1 MEQEVILFQE
11 TNKFN
16 KPNIMIN
23 IVKSKEL
30 TTKDKKV
37 YNILLRQLLGQELK
51 DYQINMIKTTI
62 TQICRE
68 LNIKNRNDIHSIL
81 DKLEDTRI
89 EFLHLIDNEE
99 YQTKTRLITSNSIH
113 KKNEDSVVIEFSQ
126 HITNELL
133 KHYNLYTKLDLIEM
147 NKLSKTHSLTLYELF
162 KSKLFKY
169 PYQYQNYRESEL
181 REILSL
187 NDKYSLFKD
196 FNRYVVKDSIKDINN
211 NTTLEITLLSSKIDK
226 KINERVFKF
235 FIKQDHSYTLSF
247 TRFKNIIRNIAIKRN
262 NVIYKIKSQ
271 SYSLDLTLEN
281 DKKPLWTNT
290 KTLKIVDREQGIKI
304 WEELFN
310 QFNKGPL
317 DFLEKLNIDID
328 IFTEYDYQTKE

>member
-51 DYQINMIKTTI
+51 DYQTNMIKTTI

-169 PYQYQNYRESEL
+169 PYQYQNYSEKEL

-196 FNRYVVKDSIKDINN
+196 FNRYVIKDSIKDIND
-211 NTTLEITLLSSKIDK
+211 NTNINIYLLSFKKDK
-226 KINERVFKF
+226 HTNERIFKF
-235 FIKQDHSYTLSF
+235 YIEQDKSYTLSF
-247 TRFKNIIRNIAIKRN
+247 TRFKNIIKNLAISKNNIK
-262 NVIYKIKSQ
+262 YKIKSQ
-271 SYSLDLTLEN
+271 IYELSKTLEGG
-281 DKKPLWTNT
+281 DKILWWNY
-290 KTLKIVDREQGIKI
+290 KSLKIISNDLAKKI
-304 WEELFN
+304 WEQMFQEY
-310 QFNKGPL
+310 NKGPL
-317 DFLEKLNIDID
+317 DFLEKLKIDIED
-328 IFTEYDYQTKE
+328 FIEYDYKTKE